1 MPLRIR
7 TRSATANECSQPE
20 DYDLNQLPDHYSA
33 AAPPAASAG
42 LGSRALRNTVTVLG
56 AKVVARLIA
65 LVTVI
70 YIINSLEPRRYG
82 AFTVLVNCTAIVSVV
97 LDLGFN
103 VLFVREGARHR
114 DDIERYLRNVMS
126 VRLVMSVLSLVL
138 LVGVLMV
145 VGLSDLI
152 VPGFFLM
159 VLTSYSTLL
168 RNGLYAVQQLG
179 YEAIAVILESVVLLA
194 LVLYGRQTHQGVTY
208 FVWAYAAQYA
218 FSCVYF
224 SVVLAVKRIAVI
236 GWRFEPDLVREWFW
250 KGLPFAL
257 TFVLTILYFRID
269 QPLVFALKSQTEAG
283 WYGAAYKP
291 IEALLFIPM
300 TFLSVVFPVLSVY
313 HRERQTEVLDALN
326 RFYKALLLMGWPMSV
341 GIFVLAYPLNA
352 VMRLYA
358 PSAPALQIL
367 ALALGFAFVNNA
379 FIGALNASDRQL
391 SFTWAAGW
399 SLAANVVLNLALIPT
414 FGYLGASW
422 ATVLTEIALG
432 IAGWVL
438 TARHVG
444 RVPILAL
451 SWRIVLAGLVMGVA
465 IFPLRELGGV
475 KVAIPIAAGVLVY
488 TAAVLLL
495 RALSGEE
502 IAWARRALAL
512 AR

>member
-1 MPLRIR
+1 
-7 TRSATANECSQPE
+7 
-20 DYDLNQLPDHYSA
+20 LNQLPDHYSA

-269 QPLVFALKSQTEAG
+269 QPLVFALKSPTEAG

>member
-1 MPLRIR
+1 
-7 TRSATANECSQPE
+7 
-20 DYDLNQLPDHYSA
+20 
-33 AAPPAASAG
+33 
-42 LGSRALRNTVTVLG
+42 RALRNTIVVLA

-65 LVTVI
+65 LLTVI
-70 YIINSLEPRRYG
+70 YLVNSLTADRYG
-82 AFTVLVNCTAIVSVV
+82 SFTVLINLTAIASVV

-103 VLFVREGARHR
+103 VLFVREGARHH
-114 DDIERYLRNVMS
+114 DEIQRYLRNVMS
-126 VRLVMSVLSLVL
+126 LRLLMSIVAFLVL
-138 LVGVLMV
+138 AALVGLL
-145 VGLSDLI
+145 GLGDLLI
-152 VPGFFLM
+152 PGFFLM
-159 VLTSYSTLL
+159 VLTSYATLL
-168 RNGLYAVQQLG
+168 PNALYAVQQLRL
-179 YEAIAVILESVVLLA
+179 EAVAVVLESALLLSLVV
-194 LVLYGRQTHQGVTY
+194 YGSRTQQGVTFY
-208 FVWAYAAQYA
+208 VWAYAAQYA

-224 SVVLAVKRIAVI
+224 AVVLAVKRIAVV

-269 QPLVFALKSQTEAG
+269 QPLVFALKSPTEAG

-391 SFTWAAGW
+391 SFTCAAGR
-399 SLAANVVLNLALIPT
+399 SLAAN
-414 FGYLGASW
+414 
-422 ATVLTEIALG
+422 
-432 IAGWVL
+432 
-438 TARHVG
+438 
-444 RVPILAL
+444 
-451 SWRIVLAGLVMGVA
+451 
-465 IFPLRELGGV
+465 
-475 KVAIPIAAGVLVY
+475 
-488 TAAVLLL
+488 
-495 RALSGEE
+495 
-502 IAWARRALAL
+502 
-512 AR
+512 

>member
-1 MPLRIR
+1 
-7 TRSATANECSQPE
+7 
-20 DYDLNQLPDHYSA
+20 LNQLPDHDSA

-224 SVVLAVKRIAVI
+224 SVVLAAKRIAVI

>member
-1 MPLRIR
+1 
-7 TRSATANECSQPE
+7 
-20 DYDLNQLPDHYSA
+20 LNQLPDHDSA

-224 SVVLAVKRIAVI
+224 SVVLAAKRIAVI

-341 GIFVLAYPLNA
+341 GIFVLAYPLIA

>member
-1 MPLRIR
+1 M
-7 TRSATANECSQPE
+7 
-20 DYDLNQLPDHYSA
+20 NQLPDHDSA

-103 VLFVREGARHR
+103 VLFVREGARHH

-126 VRLVMSVLSLVL
+126 VRLVMSVVSLVL

-224 SVVLAVKRIAVI
+224 SVVLAAKRIAVI

-465 IFPLRELGGV
+465 IFPFRELGGV
-475 KVAIPIAAGVLVY
+475 KVAIPVAAGVLVY